1 MDYNRDDILKLLE
14 ELNLNECIEPKEIPS
29 IDLYMDQVIT
39 LFENNLSHSKR
50 YDEDKLLTKT
60 MINNY
65 TKDKLLIPAKK
76 KKYSKDH
83 IILMILIYNLKQNLS
98 ILDIKS
104 LFNDMVTNLQQED
117 GEKINLEE
125 IYKKFL
131 HIKNLQTIEA
141 EEQINGLISK
151 IEDQLSDKDD
161 EGYEKLLITVLCLI
175 NSANIQKRLAEK
187 IIDKYFRHI

>member
-1 MDYNRDDILKLLE
+1 MDYRREDILNLLE
-14 ELNLNECIEPKEIPS
+14 GLNLNENIEPKEIPS

-39 LFENNLSHSKR
+39 LFESNLSNSKR

-76 KKYSKDH
+76 KKYSKNH

-104 LFNDMVTNLQQED
+104 LFNDMVVNLQQDESD
-117 GEKINLEE
+117 KINLEE

-131 HIKNLQTIEA
+131 HIKNLQTIESV
-141 EEQINGLISK
+141 EQINSLISK
-151 IEDQLSDKDD
+151 VEELYDKKDND
-161 EGYEKLLITVLCLI
+161 YEKLLITVLSLI

-187 IIDKYFRHI
+187 IIDKYFRDI

>member
-1 MDYNRDDILKLLE
+1 MDYNREDILKLLE
-14 ELNLNECIEPKEIPS
+14 ELNLNEHIDPKEIPS

-39 LFENNLSHSKR
+39 LFESNLSNSKR

-76 KKYSKDH
+76 KKYSKNH

-104 LFNDMVTNLQQED
+104 LFNDMVVNLQQEG

-131 HIKNLQTIEA
+131 HIK
-141 EEQINGLISK
+141 K
-151 IEDQLSDKDD
+151 ILTTLKEKKKKKSSD
-161 EGYEKLLITVLCLI
+161 
-175 NSANIQKRLAEK
+175 
-187 IIDKYFRHI
+187 H

>member
-1 MDYNRDDILKLLE
+1 MDYNREDILKLLE
-14 ELNLNECIEPKEIPS
+14 ELNLNEHIEPKEIPS

-39 LFENNLSHSKR
+39 LFESNLSNSKR

-76 KKYSKDH
+76 KKYSKNH

-104 LFNDMVTNLQQED
+104 LFNDMVVNLQQED

-131 HIKNLQTIEA
+131 HIKNLQTVEA
-141 EEQINGLISK
+141 EDQINSLISK
-151 IEDQLSDKDD
+151 VEEQLSDKDD
-161 EGYEKLLITVLCLI
+161 DGYEKLLITVLCLI

>member
-1 MDYNRDDILKLLE
+1 MDYNREDILKLLE
-14 ELNLNECIEPKEIPS
+14 ELNLNEHIELKEIPS

-39 LFENNLSHSKR
+39 LFESNLSNSKR

-76 KKYSKDH
+76 KKYSKNH

-104 LFNDMVTNLQQED
+104 LFNDMVVNLQQEG
-117 GEKINLEE
+117 GEKINIEE

-141 EEQINGLISK
+141 EDQINSLISK
-151 IEDQLSDKDD
+151 VEEQLSDKDD

-175 NSANIQKRLAEK
+175 NSANTQKRLAEK

>member
-76 KKYSKDH
+76 KKYSKNH

-104 LFNDMVTNLQQED
+104 LLNDMVVNLQQED

-141 EEQINGLISK
+141 EDQINGLISK
-151 IEDQLSDKDD
+151 VEDQLSDKDD
-161 EGYEKLLITVLCLI
+161 EGYEKLLITALCLI

>member
-1 MDYNRDDILKLLE
+1 MDYNREDILKLLE
-14 ELNLNECIEPKEIPS
+14 ELNLNEHIEPKEIPS

-39 LFENNLSHSKR
+39 LFESNLSNSKR

-76 KKYSKDH
+76 KKYSKNH

-104 LFNDMVTNLQQED
+104 LFNDMVVNLQQEEA
-117 GEKINLEE
+117 EKINLEE

-131 HIKNLQTIEA
+131 HIKDLQTIEA
-141 EEQINGLISK
+141 EDQINNLISK
-151 IEDQLSDKDD
+151 VEEQLSDKGD
-161 EGYEKLLITVLCLI
+161 EEYEKLLITVLCLI

>member
-1 MDYNRDDILKLLE
+1 MDYNREDILKLLE
-14 ELNLNECIEPKEIPS
+14 ELNLNEHIEPKEIPS

-39 LFENNLSHSKR
+39 LFESNLSNSKR

-76 KKYSKDH
+76 KKYSKNH

-104 LFNDMVTNLQQED
+104 LFNDMVVNLQQE
-117 GEKINLEE
+117 GGKKINLEE

-141 EEQINGLISK
+141 EDQINALISK
-151 IEDQLSDKDD
+151 VEEQLSDKDD

-175 NSANIQKRLAEK
+175 NSANTQKRLAEK

>member
-1 MDYNRDDILKLLE
+1 
-14 ELNLNECIEPKEIPS
+14 
-29 IDLYMDQVIT
+29 IT

-50 YDEDKLLTKT
+50 YDEDKLLTKP

-76 KKYSKDH
+76 KKYSKNH

-104 LFNDMVTNLQQED
+104 LFNDMVVNLQQED

-131 HIKNLQTIEA
+131 HIKDLQTIEA
-141 EEQINGLISK
+141 EDQINGLISK
-151 IEDQLSDKDD
+151 VEDQLSDKDD
-161 EGYEKLLITVLCLI
+161 EGYEKLLITALCLI

>member
-1 MDYNRDDILKLLE
+1 MDYKREDILKLLE
-14 ELNLNECIEPKEIPS
+14 ELNLNEQIELKEIPS

-76 KKYSKDH
+76 KKYSKNH

-104 LFNDMVTNLQQED
+104 LFNEMI
-117 GEKINLEE
+117 IN
-125 IYKKFL
+125 
-131 HIKNLQTIEA
+131 
-141 EEQINGLISK
+141 
-151 IEDQLSDKDD
+151 
-161 EGYEKLLITVLCLI
+161 
-175 NSANIQKRLAEK
+175 
-187 IIDKYFRHI
+187 

>member
-1 MDYNRDDILKLLE
+1 MDYNREDILKLLE
-14 ELNLNECIEPKEIPS
+14 ELNLNEHIEPKEIPS

-39 LFENNLSHSKR
+39 LFESNLSNSKR

-76 KKYSKDH
+76 KKYSKNH

-104 LFNDMVTNLQQED
+104 LFNDMVVNLQQEG

-141 EEQINGLISK
+141 EDQINSLISK
-151 IEDQLSDKDD
+151 VEEQLSDKDD

-175 NSANIQKRLAEK
+175 NSANTQKRLAEK

>member
-76 KKYSKDH
+76 KKYSKNH

-104 LFNDMVTNLQQED
+104 LFNDMVANLQQED

>member
-1 MDYNRDDILKLLE
+1 MDYNREDILKLLE
-14 ELNLNECIEPKEIPS
+14 ELNLNEHIEPKEIPS

-39 LFENNLSHSKR
+39 LFESNLSNSKR

-76 KKYSKDH
+76 KKYSKNH

-104 LFNDMVTNLQQED
+104 LFNDMVVNLQQED

-141 EEQINGLISK
+141 EDQINSLISK
-151 IEDQLSDKDD
+151 VEEQLSDKDD

>member
-1 MDYNRDDILKLLE
+1 MDYNREDILKLLE
-14 ELNLNECIEPKEIPS
+14 GLNLNEHIEPKEIPS

-39 LFENNLSHSKR
+39 LFESNLSNSKR

-76 KKYSKDH
+76 KKYSKNH

-98 ILDIKS
+98 ILDIKL
-104 LFNDMVTNLQQED
+104 LFNDMVVNLQQEG

-141 EEQINGLISK
+141 EDQINSLISK
-151 IEDQLSDKDD
+151 VEEQLSDKDD

-175 NSANIQKRLAEK
+175 NSANTQKRLAEK

>member
-1 MDYNRDDILKLLE
+1 MDYKREDILKLLE
-14 ELNLNECIEPKEIPS
+14 ELNLNEQIELKEIPS

-76 KKYSKDH
+76 KKYSKNH

-104 LFNDMVTNLQQED
+104 LFNEMIINLQQEE
-117 GEKINLEE
+117 EKNIDLEE

-141 EEQINGLISK
+141 SDQINNLISK
-151 IEDQLSDKDD
+151 VEELYDKEDDD
-161 EGYEKLLITVLCLI
+161 YEKLLITVLSLI

-187 IIDKYFRHI
+187 LIDEYFRDV

>member
-1 MDYNRDDILKLLE
+1 MDYNREDILKLLE
-14 ELNLNECIEPKEIPS
+14 ELNLNEHIEPKEIPS

-39 LFENNLSHSKR
+39 LFESNLSNSKR

-76 KKYSKDH
+76 KKYSKNH

-104 LFNDMVTNLQQED
+104 LFNDMVVNLQQEG

-141 EEQINGLISK
+141 EDQINALISK
-151 IEDQLSDKDD
+151 VEEQLSDKDD

-175 NSANIQKRLAEK
+175 NSANTQKRLAEK